1 MHLMKNGFINQI
13 HVPYIFF
20 SVPTLPPTIFISI
33 DIPLPG
39 NIAYG
44 LALKIT
50 DNNYV
55 FTTQVMVWP

>member
-1 MHLMKNGFINQI
+1 MDSSIKLMYHIF
-13 HVPYIFF
+13 FF
-20 SVPTLPPTIFISI
+20 SVPTLPPTNFISI

-55 FTTQVMVWP
+55 FTTKVMVWP